1 MTERIRKSQARRDHE
16 TLSRTASRLV
26 TVAARAGDA
35 QAKYFPIFPASPDG
49 VQRLPSDERA
59 SMTPRRLAMTAECL

>member
-1 MTERIRKSQARRDHE
+1 V
-16 TLSRTASRLV
+16 V
-26 TVAARAGDA
+26 TVAEGAGDA
-35 QAKYFPIFPASPDG
+35 QAKHFPIFPASPDR